1 LTAGTWRKGSSKSG
15 LFRRDR
21 PEYEVLQDDTVGYG
35 GPVGYD
41 DTASYGDS
49 AGYAGDAQY
58 GVEEP
63 YGVQWPPVPPD
74 DAGQQD
80 HEARHNAKHYT
91 GRHTSRQGKTTRKR
105 VGKVVPVAAAA
116 AVIAAGTA
124 TAYALT
130 SGGQPA
136 AHLNSAMAALPD
148 SVTSASAANAGNA
161 NAAASQ
167 PLKIAMGTAS
177 HAARAAAK
185 PAASAS
191 HKPTPAPSATATHA
205 AASAPAAKQAAAP
218 AASSSAAAKPAAAT
232 LSCNLSY
239 SMLPDNV
246 TAIVSF
252 LVAHGYSNNA
262 AAGMA
267 GNIYQESKGN
277 PESVGSGGGGLIG
290 WTPLPSGFVT
300 GNVTADLQTQLSQLL
315 TYNQGW
321 SQYIPALNAAASPAD
336 AASIYVTDFERA
348 GIPAASTREASATNV
363 ASACGI

>member
-1 LTAGTWRKGSSKSG
+1 LTAGTTRNGNRKFGT
-15 LFRRDR
+15 FRRGHNK
-21 PEYEVLQDDTVGYG
+21 YVVLADDNTANYSG
-35 GPVGYD
+35 
-41 DTASYGDS
+41 DT
-49 AGYAGDAQY
+49 YAGDASY
-58 GVEEP
+58 GFDPSATQPWEMPSPEAFEEP
-63 YGVQWPPVPPD
+63 KGED
-74 DAGQQD
+74 RTAG
-80 HEARHNAKHYT
+80 RYT
-91 GRHTSRQGKTTRKR
+91 GRHTSRQGKTARKR

-116 AVIAAGTA
+116 ATIAAGA
-124 TAYALT
+124 TAYILA

-136 AHLNSAMAALPD
+136 THLNSAMAALPA
-148 SVTSASAANAGNA
+148 SVSSASTANAVNA
-161 NAAASQ
+161 NAAAVQ

-177 HAARAAAK
+177 HNARAAAK
-185 PAASAS
+185 PAAKASAS
-191 HKPTPAPSATATHA
+191 HKPTPAPSATATQ
-205 AASAPAAKQAAAP
+205 ASAPAAKQAAAP
-218 AASSSAAAKPAAAT
+218 AATSAAAVKPAAAT
-232 LSCNLSY
+232 LSCNLGD

-262 AAGMA
+262 AAGIA

-277 PESVGSGGGGLIG
+277 PESIGSGGGGLIG

-300 GNVTADLQTQLSQLL
+300 GNVTADLQTQLNQLL

-363 ASACGI
+363 ASACGL